1 MVYLMFNVH
10 CKKVLFNLFFNFL
23 YSSFRLE
30 QLDKTNEKLDGIN
43 KLSAKRYL
51 DATRDFSSH
60 TQMLITM
67 KNDLDLIFKRIK

>member
-1 MVYLMFNVH
+1 LITF
-10 CKKVLFNLFFNFL
+10 
-23 YSSFRLE
+23 SRLE

-60 TQMLITM
+60 THMLTTM
-67 KNDLDLIFKRIK
+67 KNDLDLIFKRIKYDENKI